1 MNHLTLLSLP
11 LLLVACTS
19 VTPQYDTQFGLAV
32 RAALVQQTLHPEAG
46 NRPDEVSGMD
56 GKAVRESILLY
67 QSSFRE
73 PPPVVNVIQVGG
85 GATGK

>member
-11 LLLVACTS
+11 LVLVACAS

-85 GATGK
+85 GVTGK